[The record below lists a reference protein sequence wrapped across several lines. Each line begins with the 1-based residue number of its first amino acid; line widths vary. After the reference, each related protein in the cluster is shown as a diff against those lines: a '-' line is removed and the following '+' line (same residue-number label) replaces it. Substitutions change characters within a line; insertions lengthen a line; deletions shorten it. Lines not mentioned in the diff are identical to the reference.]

1 MNQSIQ
7 QKLCELVATYGN
19 SLGNE
24 PQRCQSLLANSYN
37 QNPGEIFVLVSAIK
51 EQIVANLLV
60 ARNNVPREILLQQLS
75 NRLQHNLFL
84 VEKAARWSVESW
96 AIALG
101 LIKHGEWQPPS
112 NVSSKLPKIE
122 NLPQQKLCQIIKSE
136 PSLINNPQKCEALL
150 RDYCN
155 QYSGEI
161 SALVNALREGIV
173 ADLLTSPSSTPQ
185 LAQRLQNNLYLAPE
199 AAQWAVNSW
208 KLAIQQLANPMKS
221 NLSSTQ
227 PPSLPSQPSVAT
239 SIKTKTNNRKHWL
252 WTSLGTAGVVA
263 SIAAG
268 CWIFLKPGLGEENP
282 IFGGDNVLNVGV
294 VTTKYNSEDKYYLLV
309 DYLKSELGEQ
319 FNQEVVVEI
328 ETVDFSQPESLK
340 QARTKIQ
347 AKDEWDLAFTTAP
360 LLSVSAIDN
369 EYALAARMFPKAKQ
383 YESALFVK
391 ADSEIKSIADLNQN
405 TIVALGEFNNISG
418 FYMPVYDLYTKIIR
432 VDVNNP
438 GTEAIMNKVASGQA
452 DAGAGAYQIVSK
464 NPNFRVI
471 HRSRPLPLA
480 GVFISPALTEK
491 EQNLV
496 KEALLNAPDELQEQ
510 AQYTEDSASNTVK
523 NLNIF
528 VGIVKRVD
536 KVMGCV
542 NWKSKNPVEL
552 FCPDQNKEIIGTV
565 KSYTIQT
572 ADTINITL
580 QGNDNNVYR
589 VVLPQKFLEQLN
601 LPILPDWHGQTIQIL
616 NLNAVHERGAL
627 TLSITEPGQ
636 IKMLQN

>member
-60 ARNNVPREILLQQLS
+60 ARKNVPREVLLQQLS
-75 NRLQHNLFL
+75 NRLQRNLFL

-122 NLPQQKLCQIIKSE
+122 KLPQQKLCQIIKSE
-136 PSLINNPQKCEALL
+136 PSIIKNPQKCEALL

-161 SALVNALREGIV
+161 SALVNALREGIA
-173 ADLLTSPSSTPQ
+173 ADLLASPSSTPQ

-221 NLSSTQ
+221 NSPSTQ
-227 PPSLPSQPSVAT
+227 PPSLPSQPPVAT
-239 SIKTKTNNRKHWL
+239 PVKTKTNNRKHWF
-252 WTSLGTAGVVA
+252 WTSLGTAAVVA
-263 SIAAG
+263 LITTGYRILSP
-268 CWIFLKPGLGEENP
+268 FPK
-282 IFGGDNVLNVGV
+282 GDGVLNVGV
-294 VTTKYNSEDKYYLLV
+294 VTTKHNSEDKYYLLV
-309 DYLKSELGEQ
+309 DYLKSELGQ
-319 FNQEVVVEI
+319 RLNKEVVVEM
-328 ETVDFSQPESLK
+328 ETVDFYQQESLK
-340 QARTKIQ
+340 EARTKIQ
-347 AKDEWDLAFTTAP
+347 AKNEWDLVFTTAP
-360 LLSVSAIDN
+360 LLSVSAIEN

-383 YESALFVK
+383 YESAIFVK

-480 GVFISPALTEK
+480 GVFLSPDLTEK

-536 KVMGCV
+536 EVMGCV

-572 ADTINITL
+572 EDTINITL
-580 QGNDNNVYR
+580 QGNDNQVYR
-589 VVLPQKFLEQLN
+589 VVLPRKFLEQDRN

-616 NLNAVHERGAL
+616 NPNPVQERGAL
-627 TLSITEPGQ
+627 TLSITELGQ
-636 IKMLQN
+636 IKILSST